1 MMAAAEARAAWQRT
15 ANRCFVQEDAKRA
28 PKLACC
34 PSSSSSSK
42 PQVDAGSGDAAQPTE
57 QPIAGFVPLN
67 WNSSN
72 SNLPPDTRWWLQLQP
87 NYVHHQ
93 DFTRE
98 QLNVLDI
105 ELEAL
110 RAQEVCKTSKVCE
123 ETQTTKE
130 ENSHVGSTKDCDS
143 SLDPRSGVF
152 AACMKHEFDYAK
164 QELKAVNTHST
175 HQPLKQKDLG
185 EYWCRDKDLDF
196 DPLNRFLSKEPHKLF
211 DWESPWNGSE
221 KTEPWWR
228 AVDKDDLAYLVAQKS
243 LDHIENCDLPPPQNM
258 NVIRSPFSCLECFE
272 KDKNF
277 LPSSLD
283 REVST
288 CCYSRS
294 CLTCSKENGKRW
306 SHSEQRSFPYGTEKP
321 FSLKPIRSASS
332 TDSHSSTN
340 NDLPETVH
348 TSGSE
353 PSKAE
358 LLEALRHSQTRARE
372 AEKAAQQAY
381 NEKEHI
387 IKLFFR
393 QASHLFAYKQWLQ
406 ILQLETLCLQLKNKD
421 QPISSLFP
429 VLLPWMPYKAGQWK
443 KSKHKPKKD
452 KRGGRSRYDISKYAV
467 IFAVGLGLA
476 GAGLL
481 LGWTMG
487 WLLPIESVADLH
499 RIGSSTVCTERMD
512 AVDVPSQ
519 WEFSCNLEVDY
530 GSAENASI
538 VYAALAVDKEL
549 QPDKV
554 KRQMSLSEGKLLVHF
569 EAVEARF
576 LRASFSAFVDI
587 LTLATKTIEEFGSDM
602 KL

>member
-1 MMAAAEARAAWQRT
+1 MAAAEARAAWQRT
-15 ANRCFVQEDAKRA
+15 ANGCFVQEDAKRA

-87 NYVHHQ
+87 NYVHQ
-93 DFTRE
+93 KDFTRE
-98 QLNVLDI
+98 
-105 ELEAL
+105 
-110 RAQEVCKTSKVCE
+110 
-123 ETQTTKE
+123 
-130 ENSHVGSTKDCDS
+130 H
-143 SLDPRSGVF
+143 
-152 AACMKHEFDYAK
+152 
-164 QELKAVNTHST
+164 T

-258 NVIRSPFSCLECFE
+258 NVIRSPFSCFECFE

-277 LPSSLD
+277 LHLSLD

-288 CCYSRS
+288 GYYSRS

-306 SHSEQRSFPYGTEKP
+306 SHSEQRPFPYGTEKP

-332 TDSHSSTN
+332 TYSHSSTN
-340 NDLPETVH
+340 NDPPETVH

-429 VLLPWMPYKAGQWK
+429 VLLPWMPYKAGRRVSTSPRRTSMVVAQ
-443 KSKHKPKKD
+443 D
-452 KRGGRSRYDISKYAV
+452 TISVSTLSFLQLAWV
-467 IFAVGLGLA
+467 SQAQGCFSDGLWVGSYPCSSLNL
-476 GAGLL
+476 
-481 LGWTMG
+481 TFDFTVS
-487 WLLPIESVADLH
+487 WL
-499 RIGSSTVCTERMD
+499 
-512 AVDVPSQ
+512 
-519 WEFSCNLEVDY
+519 CNLEVDY

-538 VYAALAVDKEL
+538 VYAALAVDKEDL
-549 QPDKV
+549 HKGVTQQQAKIDVQSAAIHGMQLIVSHPMV
-554 KRQMSLSEGKLLVHF
+554 VAGKHHSKT
-569 EAVEARF
+569 E
-576 LRASFSAFVDI
+576 DI
-587 LTLATKTIEEFGSDM
+587 QHPADM
-602 KL
+602 IFD

>member
-42 PQVDAGSGDAAQPTE
+42 PQVDAGSGDSAQPTE

-87 NYVHHQ
+87 NYVHQ
-93 DFTRE
+93 KDFTRE
-98 QLNVLDI
+98 QLNALDI

-110 RAQEVCKTSKVCE
+110 RAEEVNKTSKFSEDRPTCE
-123 ETQTTKE
+123 E
-130 ENSHVGSTKDCDS
+130 ENSGVESKKDCKS

-152 AACMKHEFDYAK
+152 AACMKHEFDYSK
-164 QELKAVNTHST
+164 QELKAANTHGT
-175 HQPLKQKDLG
+175 QQPLKEKDIG

-196 DPLNRFLSKEPHKLF
+196 DPFNRSLSKEPQKLF
-211 DWESPWNGSE
+211 DWESLWNGGE

-258 NVIRSPFSCLECFE
+258 HVIRSPFSCLECFE

-283 REVST
+283 CKSST
-288 CCYSRS
+288 DRYSRS
-294 CLTCSKENGKRW
+294 CLTCNENGKQW
-306 SHSEQRSFPYGTEKP
+306 SCGEQGPFQYGTEKP
-321 FSLKPIRSASS
+321 ISASS

-340 NDLPETVH
+340 NDLPETIH

-387 IKLFFR
+387 VKLFFR
-393 QASHLFAYKQWLQ
+393 QASHLFAYKQWLR
-406 ILQLETLCLQLKNKD
+406 ILQLESLCLQLKNKD

-452 KRGGRSRYDISKYAV
+452 KRAGGRSRYDISKYAV

-487 WLLPIESVADLH
+487 WLLP
-499 RIGSSTVCTERMD
+499 M
-512 AVDVPSQ
+512 
-519 WEFSCNLEVDY
+519 F
-530 GSAENASI
+530 
-538 VYAALAVDKEL
+538 
-549 QPDKV
+549 
-554 KRQMSLSEGKLLVHF
+554 
-569 EAVEARF
+569 
-576 LRASFSAFVDI
+576 
-587 LTLATKTIEEFGSDM
+587 
-602 KL
+602 